1 MDNVFIG
8 MQTTVL
14 FNVCIGSNVI
24 IGANSLVNKDLE
36 GGFVYVGNPVKKM
49 CTFDEFVKR
58 RISRE
63 SPFVE
68 ASQFISENEIKL
80 AWDSFNHKHMR
91 KEES

>member
-36 GGFVYVGNPVKKM
+36 GALY
-49 CTFDEFVKR
+49 T
-58 RISRE
+58 
-63 SPFVE
+63 
-68 ASQFISENEIKL
+68 
-80 AWDSFNHKHMR
+80 
-91 KEES
+91 